1 MHNMARTIKDVFQD
15 FISDE
20 NGATAIEYALMAA
33 LLGISIII
41 GGKQVGDAINAKF
54 VCTSEVLD
62 SDTLTA
68 ECSS

>member
-1 MHNMARTIKDVFQD
+1 MARTITNVFQD

-41 GGKQVGDAINAKF
+41 GGKQIGDAINAKF
-54 VCTSEVLD
+54 ECTSEVLD